1 MGRTRHMRA
10 INRVGGVLCLEY
22 INTVGEIDQESGKPV
37 ERLNTYEDLL
47 VWSIEG
53 EVLSEAAS
61 HKLGQAG
68 AAYPDEAAR
77 AVYRAQE
84 TREMLYRLF
93 RMVSAGEIPASKD
106 LNDFNLA
113 RSEALAHTYI
123 APQGQGFAWAW
134 RDDEA
139 LDRMLHPVIRSAAEL
154 LTSPDLSR
162 IKACVGTD
170 CRWLSLDM
178 SKNKSRRWCDMN
190 DCGNRHK
197 ARRHYQKRRVS
208 M

>member
-10 INRVGGVLCLEY
+10 INWVGGVLCLDY

-47 VWSIEG
+47 VWSITG

-61 HKLGQAG
+61 HKLRQAG

-77 AVYRAQE
+77 AVHRAQE

-134 RDDEA
+134 RDDDA

-170 CRWLSLDM
+170 CRWLFLDM